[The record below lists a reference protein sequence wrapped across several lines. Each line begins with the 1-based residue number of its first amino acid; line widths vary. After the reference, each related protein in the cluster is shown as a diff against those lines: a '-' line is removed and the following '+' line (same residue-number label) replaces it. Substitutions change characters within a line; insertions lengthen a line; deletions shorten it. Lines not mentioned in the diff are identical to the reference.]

1 FHGLVAYAL
10 ELQEVDDLLD
20 LDAVGDLLLL
30 RPPPIEEGGE
40 RAGPHEDV
48 AAEQDVV
55 EHAHALE
62 QGDVLEGARH
72 AAPGDLVRADADEG
86 LALERD
92 RAFLRGIEAGD
103 RVDQRRLAGAV
114 GPDEAVDL
122 ALLDAHRDIRQRL
135 HAAEASTDVFQ
146 RQDEP

>member
-1 FHGLVAYAL
+1 
-10 ELQEVDDLLD
+10 
-20 LDAVGDLLLL
+20 
-30 RPPPIEEGGE
+30 
-40 RAGPHEDV
+40 
-48 AAEQDVV
+48 
-55 EHAHALE
+55 
-62 QGDVLEGARH
+62 
-72 AAPGDLVRADADEG
+72 DEG

-135 HAAEASTDVFQ
+135 HAAEAATDVFQ
-146 RQDEP
+146 RQDEPVPTVMARSQLACASDADRLATRRRPCVAASMGARDEPCLLRRPASSPRGLAPVAARVSAEVALDILERI